1 MIENKAGSNGW
12 IIVAGLLGLLA
23 VALGAIAAHAVTDPK
38 AVASL
43 EKAAIYQ
50 LIHVVVL
57 FFTARSQDRLVQAC
71 RWLFMIGIFLFCGSI
86 EMKYLLGIQGA
97 TIVAPAGGVCLML
110 GWFVL
115 GISGISLNANRRPP
129 DKT

>member
-1 MIENKAGSNGW
+1 MIENKAGLSGW
-12 IIVAGLLGLLA
+12 IMVAGLLGLSA
-23 VALGAIAAHAVTDPK
+23 VALGAIASHAITDPK

-57 FFTARSQDRLVQAC
+57 LFTARSQDRLVQVC

-86 EMKYLLGIQGA
+86 EIKYLLGIQGA
-97 TIVAPAGGVCLML
+97 TIVAPVGGGFLML
-110 GWFVL
+110 GWIVL
-115 GISGISLNANRRPP
+115 GMSGISLDTNRHPP